1 MADMVLTDEMQKAY
15 DLIENTTECLYI
27 TGKAGTGKTTF
38 LKYLV
43 ENTHKN
49 LMVAASTGIAAIN
62 AGGVTLH
69 SLFNIPLS
77 VNDPTAPLRG
87 KLYADKLELFK
98 SLDVLVIDEIS
109 MVRPDT
115 IDYIDK
121 KLRIYRMT
129 DEAFGGVQVVM
140 FGDLYQLPP
149 VLKKDEKDIL
159 LQFYR
164 GVYFFYAHIF
174 RSCGFRVIELT
185 NVFRQT
191 EQRFVEILNNVRCY
205 KMTQRDVNDL
215 DKVRDRRASKVYD
228 NQHIHIC
235 THRKDVQRINAEMLG
250 QPTHVYRAVFTGEYP
265 KNASICDEV
274 LELRVGARVMML
286 INDKYRRY
294 SNGSMGVVTDLS
306 NEYINVLLDNGNA
319 ITVSPFEWVAHE
331 YKMEND
337 KIVTIDKGTCK
348 QMPLSLAWAIT
359 VHKSQGLTFDKI
371 VIHTKG
377 MFAPGQLYVALSR
390 CTSLEGIISES
401 YIDKRYIIPDY
412 ELKAFDQACQKAGG
426 IFNRNTYISMA
437 LR

>member
-1 MADMVLTDEMQKAY
+1 MADMVFTDEMQKAY

-49 LMVAASTGIAAIN
+49 LIVAASTGIAAIN

-77 VNDPTAPLRG
+77 INDPTSPMKG

-149 VLKKDEKDIL
+149 VLKKEEKDIL

-164 GVYFFYAHIF
+164 GAYFFYAHIF

-185 NVFRQT
+185 HVFRQT
-191 EQRFVEILNNVRCY
+191 EQRFVEILNNIRCY
-205 KMTQRDVNDL
+205 RMTQRDANDL
-215 DKVRDRRASKVYD
+215 DKVRDRRASNVYD

-235 THRKDVQRINAEMLG
+235 THKKDVQRINAEMLG
-250 QPTHVYRAVFTGEYP
+250 QPTHIYRAVFTGEYP
-265 KNASICDEV
+265 KNSSVCDEV
-274 LELRVGARVMML
+274 LGLRVGARVMML
-286 INDKYRRY
+286 VNDKHRRY
-294 SNGSMGVVTDLS
+294 FNGSMGVVTDLS
-306 NEYINVLLDNGNA
+306 NDYVTVLLDNGNS
-319 ITVSPFEWVAHE
+319 IVVSPFEWVAHE
-331 YKMEND
+331 YKMEKN

-390 CTSLEGIISES
+390 CTSMEGIISES
-401 YIDKRYIIPDY
+401 YIGKRSIIPDY

>member
-1 MADMVLTDEMQKAY
+1 MELTQEMQKAY

-38 LKYLV
+38 LRYLV

-49 LMVAASTGIAAIN
+49 MMVTASTGIAAIN

-69 SLFNIPLS
+69 SLFGIPLG
-77 VNDPTAPLRG
+77 VNDPMAPLKG
-87 KLYADKLELFK
+87 KMYADKIELFK

-115 IDYIDK
+115 IDYIDR
-121 KLRIYRMT
+121 KLRLYRMT

-149 VLKKDEKDIL
+149 VLKKDEKDVL

-164 GVYFFYAHIF
+164 GPYFFYSHIF
-174 RSCGFRVIELT
+174 RSCGFRVIEL
-185 NVFRQT
+185 NHVFRQT
-191 EQRFVEILNNVRCY
+191 EQRFVEILNNIRCY
-205 KMTQRDVNDL
+205 KMTQRDINDL

-235 THRKDVQRINAEMLG
+235 THRKDVQMINAEMLG
-250 QPTHVYRAVFTGEYP
+250 QPTHIYRAVYTGEYP
-265 KNASICDEV
+265 KNASICDET
-274 LELRVGARVMML
+274 LELRIGARVMML
-286 INDKYRRY
+286 INDRFRRY
-294 SNGSMGVVTDLS
+294 YNGSMGVVTGLASD
-306 NEYINVLLDNGNA
+306 NITVLLDDGNT
-319 ITVSPFEWVAHE
+319 IDVTPFEWVARE
-331 YKMEND
+331 YKTEDN
-337 KIVTIDKGTCK
+337 KIVTIDKGTCR
-348 QMPLSLAWAIT
+348 QMPLTLAWAIT
-359 VHKSQGLTFDKI
+359 VHKSQGLTFDKV

-390 CTSLEGIISES
+390 CTSLEGLISES

-412 ELKAFDQACQKAGG
+412 ELKAFDQACQKANG